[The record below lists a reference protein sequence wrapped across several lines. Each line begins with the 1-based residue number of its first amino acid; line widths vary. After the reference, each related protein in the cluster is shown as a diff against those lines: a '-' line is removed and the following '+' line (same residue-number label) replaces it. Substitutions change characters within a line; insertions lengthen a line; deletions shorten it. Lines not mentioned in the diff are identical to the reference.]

1 MERPDLSNIRTDVLA
16 YIEALEARIAILEGK
31 RTRAAAIRE
40 EEPEIRHDVALPEE
54 APTSESIICLSAN
67 GRIKRTLRHLYGRQH
82 RSGMGVFDLDVDL
95 PDYPVALQPSAESA
109 NLLLFTSLARVF
121 RLPAAKVEAGQVR
134 DRGEDLSIHFP
145 LQEGEKFVAVLP
157 DRASG
162 YIALAS
168 QRGRIRILRHH
179 LFGEHMR
186 PGTAMYRVEEFGPL
200 ASVCWTPGNADLLL
214 VSRRGM
220 GIRFSEKLVNPQG
233 EAGIKLAEG
242 DSLVAVLSVEEES
255 SVFMVGADGRGT
267 VRKMS
272 SFAPN
277 KSTGGSG
284 KIAMRSD
291 QIAGAL
297 TIEPGDDIFLTS
309 RLSKMIRFPVNE
321 VPETEGVVQG
331 VVCMQL
337 RADDVV
343 ALSTSHVLS

>member
-1 MERPDLSNIRTDVLA
+1 MERPDLQNIRTDVLA
-16 YIEALEARIAILEGK
+16 YIEYLEARIAALEGR
-31 RTRAAAIRE
+31 RTRAPRE
-40 EEPEIRHDVALPEE
+40 EEPEIQHEVALPEE
-54 APTSESIICLSAN
+54 APTTESVISLSAN
-67 GRIKRTLRHLYGRQH
+67 GRIKRTLRHLYTRQH

-95 PDYPVALQPSAESA
+95 PDFLAALQPARENA

-121 RLPAAKVEAGQVR
+121 RLPVGRMDAAEIR
-134 DRGEDLSIHFP
+134 DRGEDLSLRFP
-145 LQEGEKFVAVLP
+145 LEKDEKFVALLP

-162 YIALAS
+162 YVALAS

-179 LFGEHMR
+179 LFGESMR
-186 PGTAMYRVEEFGPL
+186 PGTAMYRVEEFGQL

-214 VSRRGM
+214 ISRRGM
-220 GIRFSEKLVNPQG
+220 GIRFAEKLVNLSG
-233 EAGIKLAEG
+233 ELGIKLAEG
-242 DSLVAVLSVEEES
+242 DALVSVLSIDDDS
-255 SVFMVGADGRGT
+255 AVFMVGADGRGT

-272 SFAPN
+272 SFAAN

-297 TIEPGDDIFLTS
+297 AVEPGDDVFLGS
-309 RLSKMIRFPVNE
+309 RLSKVIRFPIAE
-321 VPETEGVVQG
+321 VPETDGVVQG

-343 ALSTSHVLS
+343 ALCTGRVIS

>member
-1 MERPDLSNIRTDVLA
+1 MERPDLNGIRTDVLA
-16 YIEALEARIAILEGK
+16 YIEALEARIAFLEGK
-31 RTRAAAIRE
+31 RSSRVVHE
-40 EEPEIRHDVALPEE
+40 EEPEIHREAALPEE
-54 APTSESIICLSAN
+54 KPTTDSVVSLSAN
-67 GRIKRTLRHLYGRQH
+67 GKIKRTQRHLYSRQH
-82 RSGMGVFDLDVDL
+82 RSGMGVFDLDIDL
-95 PDYPVALQPSAESA
+95 PDFPAAMQACQENVS
-109 NLLLFTSLARVF
+109 LLLFTNLARVF
-121 RLPAAKVEAGQVR
+121 RLPVGKMDAAEVR
-134 DRGEDLSIHFP
+134 AKGEDLITRFP
-145 LQEGEKFVAVLP
+145 LEPGEHYVALLP

-162 YIALAS
+162 FVALAS
-168 QRGRIRILRHH
+168 ERGRIRILRHH

-186 PGTAMYRVEEFGPL
+186 PGTAMFKVEEFGQL
-200 ASVCWTPGNADLLL
+200 VSVCWTPGTDDLLL

-233 EAGIKLAEG
+233 ELGIRLADG
-242 DSLVAVLSVEEES
+242 DNLISVLSVKDDS
-255 SVFMVGADGRGT
+255 SVFIAGADGHGT

-297 TIEPGDDIFLTS
+297 VVEPGDDIFLAS
-309 RLSKMIRFPVNE
+309 RLSKVIRFPANE
-321 VPETEGVVQG
+321 VPETDGVVQG

-343 ALSTSHVLS
+343 ALGISRVLS